1 MPKIPLQKQTV
12 NLPAAEVG
20 NLGQALEAVEKREE
34 LRQAMRKERRAKIK
48 EANYLKG
55 M

>member
-1 MPKIPLQKQTV
+1 MPKIPLQKQTI
-12 NLPAAEVG
+12 NLPSAEPG
-20 NLGQALEAVEKREE
+20 NLQQAVEAVEKREE

-48 EANYLKG
+48 ETNYLKT